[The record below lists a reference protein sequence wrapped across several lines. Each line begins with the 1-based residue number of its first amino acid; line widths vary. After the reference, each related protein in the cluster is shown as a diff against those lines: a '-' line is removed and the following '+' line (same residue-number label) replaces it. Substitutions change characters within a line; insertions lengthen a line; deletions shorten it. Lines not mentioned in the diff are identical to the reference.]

1 METRTAPITPPPAA
15 AAPDEVLTAGLRALD
30 EALWQERAQ
39 LTTLALR
46 AKIAQLVLAGDD
58 RRWLDRSIE
67 DLGDTARRVRTADH
81 EPAKL
86 VRAIA
91 RHVGLPTTSSLRDL
105 ASALP
110 DDWSHRIR
118 SHAAGFDRLIA
129 DIGAAEQESRHLAM
143 GGLAA
148 VRGMLMTLTGTREE
162 SPTTYDQSG
171 RAVTGDTHRIDGRI

>member
-1 METRTAPITPPPAA
+1 MTPPRAGRA
-15 AAPDEVLTAGLRALD
+15 QDDVLAAGLRALD

-46 AKIAQLVLAGDD
+46 AKVTQLVLAGDD
-58 RRWLDRSIE
+58 RRWLERSIE
-67 DLGDTARRVRTADH
+67 DLGDTARLVRTADH

-91 RHVGLPTTSSLRDL
+91 RHIGLPTTSSLRDL
-105 ASALP
+105 ATNLP
-110 DDWSHRIR
+110 DEWAHRLR

-129 DIGAAEQESRHLAM
+129 DIGAAEQESRHLAV

-148 VRGMLMTLTGTREE
+148 VRGMLMTLTGTQAEA
-162 SPTTYDQSG
+162 PTTYDQSG
-171 RAVTGDTHRIDGRI
+171 RAVTGDAHRIDGRI

>member
-1 METRTAPITPPPAA
+1 METSTAPTRPTATTG
-15 AAPDEVLTAGLRALD
+15 APDEVLTAGLRALD

-39 LTTLALR
+39 LTALALR

-58 RRWLDRSIE
+58 RRWLERSIE
-67 DLGDTARRVRTADH
+67 DLGDTARLVRSADH

-105 ASALP
+105 AAALP
-110 DDWSHRIR
+110 DDHAHRLR
-118 SHAAGFDRLIA
+118 LHAAGFDRLIA
-129 DIGAAEQESRHLAM
+129 DIGSAERESRHLAM

-148 VRGMLMTLTGTREE
+148 VRSMIMTLTGTREE

-171 RAVTGDTHRIDGRI
+171 RAVTGEAHRIDGRI